1 MTLMLTGAIATAC
14 FVAALFFI
22 RFWKKTRDRFF
33 LFFAASFLIQGL
45 ERILIGVM
53 RYSDYA
59 ASSAEQEPLYYLMR
73 LGAFLLIIYAIIDK
87 NRLAQR
93 KE

>member
-1 MTLMLTGAIATAC
+1 
-14 FVAALFFI
+14 
-22 RFWKKTRDRFF
+22 
-33 LFFAASFLIQGL
+33 
-45 ERILIGVM
+45 M